1 MVGDPLG
8 GGEAGGAVTPAAWRL
23 GVLATLI
30 SCAPHRIPATL
41 RGYDVLVAGT
51 DEQSLEL
58 ARAMREYG
66 FHVRQSVRGGSRP
79 TAALI
84 HFTFSEPGPDQ
95 PTWLHIRLADTRS
108 GLIVGEGA
116 VQLDSATK
124 TPRARATAVVQ
135 ALSAP

>member
-1 MVGDPLG
+1 MKRCVQRTVVASLLMLVSSC
-8 GGEAGGAVTPAAWRL
+8 GASRV
-23 GVLATLI
+23 
-30 SCAPHRIPATL
+30 PATL
-41 RGYDVLVAGT
+41 RGYDIVVQGQ
-51 DEQSLEL
+51 DSQSIEL

-66 FHVRQSVRGGSRP
+66 FHVRPNVRGGSRP

-84 HFTFSEPGPDQ
+84 HFVFSEPGPDQ

-108 GLIVGEGA
+108 GLIVGVGA
-116 VQLDSATK
+116 VQLDSTTR